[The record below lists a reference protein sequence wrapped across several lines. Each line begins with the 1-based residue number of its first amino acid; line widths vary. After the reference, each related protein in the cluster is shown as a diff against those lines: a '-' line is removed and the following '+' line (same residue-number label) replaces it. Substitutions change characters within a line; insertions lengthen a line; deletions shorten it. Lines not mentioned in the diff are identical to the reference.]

1 MTPARTRSPLLAAA
15 LALLFVLAL
24 VACSDDDGS
33 EDSTDDSAPSEEP
46 AGGGEDEGAAEED
59 AWSMEID
66 QVCAEVADMEDTAAA
81 IDGLG
86 ERLTQATTPEEVQAG
101 LDQAADALEMGAMDF
116 EEAAAALSEIEVP
129 GDKQED
135 LDLLISTFED
145 DTGVIAMGAAA
156 LRAGDLDGYVEV
168 FEQAQAE
175 VDASTIDHD
184 ALAESLGAPSCVP
197 PEVGEDGEPV
207 AEDPATDEDMG

>member
-1 MTPARTRSPLLAAA
+1 MTPVRTRSPLLAAA

-33 EDSTDDSAPSEEP
+33 EGSTDDSSPSEEP
-46 AGGGEDEGAAEED
+46 AGGGEDAAEAAD
-59 AWSMEID
+59 DWSMEID
-66 QVCAEVADMEDTAAA
+66 QVCAEVADMDDTAAA

-116 EEAAAALSEIEVP
+116 EDAAAALSEIEVP

-135 LDLLISTFED
+135 LDLLVSTFED

-197 PEVGEDGEPV
+197 PEVGDDGEPV
-207 AEDPATDEDMG
+207 AEDPATDADMG

>member
-1 MTPARTRSPLLAAA
+1 MTPVRTRSPLRAAA
-15 LALLFVLAL
+15 LALLFVLAP

-46 AGGGEDEGAAEED
+46 AGAGEDAAEAAD
-59 AWSMEID
+59 DWSMEID

-81 IDGLG
+81 IDGLS

-101 LDQAADALEMGAMDF
+101 LDQAAEALEMGATDF
-116 EEAAAALSEIEVP
+116 EDAAAALSEIEVP